1 MCVHTADSPCR
12 TTKTRQHSKATIIQL
27 KKKALCLLMVI
38 LWWKNK
44 LVAIVCVCVKLDWKK
59 RRLANRKERLTRQ
72 PLIL

>member
-1 MCVHTADSPCR
+1 
-12 TTKTRQHSKATIIQL
+12 
-27 KKKALCLLMVI
+27 MVI

-72 PLIL
+72 PLILWGVGVRVYVCVHVFLSVF